1 MQAVRAAVISKPHAF
16 TEVRLLTKATMKTS
30 FNREQAAR
38 CRRLAIA
45 STDQVE
51 RSRLVR
57 LAEKYEA
64 KADAEHKTLTASLI
78 ALCNKLARK
87 LAHGR

>member
-1 MQAVRAAVISKPHAF
+1 
-16 TEVRLLTKATMKTS
+16 
-30 FNREQAAR
+30 
-38 CRRLAIA
+38 
-45 STDQVE
+45 
-51 RSRLVR
+51 VR